1 MSAAMARRNPASG
14 GTRANPKWARV
25 VCVNGE
31 PTGLRQTPEIAFA
44 CPACGLEAVASLDG
58 VGSCPHCAAV
68 TPVEIPDAL
77 KATRVVESCPACG
90 NGLLYVQRD
99 FNQKVG
105 LAVVV
110 IGAVLA
116 PFTPFYSSLFVAGAI
131 DAGLYALLP
140 DVTVC
145 YRCQAH
151 MRGFARNPR
160 HHAFDLHLAE
170 QYHTHDADPAS
181 PDTPR

>member
-1 MSAAMARRNPASG
+1 MRTSPSRR
-14 GTRANPKWARV
+14 R
-25 VCVNGE
+25 E
-31 PTGLRQTPEIAFA
+31 PEIALA
-44 CPACGLEAVASLDG
+44 CPSCGHEAVAGLEG
-58 VGSCPHCAAV
+58 RGACRSCSASV
-68 TPVEIPDAL
+68 TVDVPETLRASHVLEA
-77 KATRVVESCPACG
+77 CPACG

-105 LAVVV
+105 LGVVV
-110 IGAVLA
+110 VGAALA
-116 PFTPFYSSLFVAGAI
+116 PFTPFYASLFAAAAI

-151 MRGFARNPR
+151 MRGFARNPA

-170 QYHTHDADPAS
+170 QYSTHDPDPAA
-181 PDTPR
+181 PDAPR

>member
-1 MSAAMARRNPASG
+1 LETERWDVRSN
-14 GTRANPKWARV
+14 
-25 VCVNGE
+25 
-31 PTGLRQTPEIAFA
+31 PEIAFA
-44 CPACGLEAVASLDG
+44 CPACGREAVAGLDG
-58 VGSCPHCAAV
+58 AGSCPHCAAA
-68 TPVEIPDAL
+68 TRLEIPDAL
-77 KATRVVESCPACG
+77 KATRLVESCPACQ
-90 NGLLYVQRD
+90 NLLLYVQRD

-110 IGAVLA
+110 AGAVLA
-116 PFTPFYSSLFVAGAI
+116 PFTPFYSSLFVAAAV

-145 YRCQAH
+145 YRCHAH
-151 MRGFARNPR
+151 LRGFARNPQ

-170 QYHTHDADPAS
+170 QYHTHDADPSA